1 MTKMETLVMQKN
13 IAVHAAAIFA
23 DEAETK
29 RLCEET
35 QKLWDAGHSFIV
47 DPGNCIATFYRVAGF
62 ELRQSDSQEELD
74 AAVDF
79 LETQLAALAIRNTIT
94 QMSREECTVLVRA
107 LDHLDIVARVQV
119 LGQDLRSCEIRS
131 IWNKQ
136 HQEESPIL
144 PTAGLAPEI

>member
-47 DPGNCIATFYRVAGF
+47 DPDNCITTFYRMAGF

-74 AAVDF
+74 AAVSQ
-79 LETQLAALAIRNTIT
+79 LQTQLAALAIRKTIA
-94 QMSREECTVLVRA
+94 QMGREKCVGFVYA
-107 LDHLDIVARVQV
+107 LDQLDLGARVLV
-119 LGQDLRSCEIRS
+119 LGQELRSCEIRHT
-131 IWNKQ
+131 WNEQ
-136 HQEESPIL
+136 HPNEAPIL
-144 PTAGLAPEI
+144 PTPGLAPEI